1 MTPVPM
7 TARQFRRLTKN
18 IVPRMAGRSE
28 LMTLHLLIVEAVH
41 GRLTPEELRSAR
53 FTESRT
59 DFVNLLL
66 KWQEKPSQERKTK

>member
-18 IVPRMAGRSE
+18 IVPKTMGRSE

-41 GRLTPEELRSAR
+41 GRLTPEELRSKR

-59 DFVNLLL
+59 NFVNLLL
-66 KWQEKPSQERKTK
+66 TWQGKGQTK